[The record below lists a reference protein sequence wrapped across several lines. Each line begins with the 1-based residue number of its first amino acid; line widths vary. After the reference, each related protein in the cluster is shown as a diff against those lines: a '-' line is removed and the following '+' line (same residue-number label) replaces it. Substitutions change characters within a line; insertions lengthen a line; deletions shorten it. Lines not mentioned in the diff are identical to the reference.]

1 MADRYNIIFE
11 GEITEGQNVE
21 DVKERMMK
29 LLKIDE
35 RAIGIMF
42 AGGPVVVR
50 KDVDQTTGQRY
61 EKVFNAAG
69 AKCRLE
75 PKDTPP
81 DPSLTDLEDWDYAA
95 DKTPTFTGTDDSAAE
110 ESVDWSE
117 YEDESAPTTAIPAR
131 EQTTVGY
138 VETFD
143 GGQMILSNVETIPGR
158 EIVEHFGLVS
168 GSTIRAKH
176 VGKDIMASLKNLVGG
191 ELKGY
196 TKLLQESREQAIDR
210 MVAQA
215 RQLGANA
222 IVNIRFS
229 TSSVAQGAAEL
240 YAYGTA
246 VRVV

>member
-1 MADRYNIIFE
+1 MADRFNIIFD
-11 GEITEGQNVE
+11 GEIAEGQNLAS
-21 DVKERMMK
+21 VKERMMK

-50 KDVDQTTGQRY
+50 KDVDQAMGQRY

-81 DPSLTDLEDWDYAA
+81 DPGLTDLEDWDYAA
-95 DKTPTFTGTDDSAAE
+95 DKTPSFTGTDDTATE
-110 ESVDWSE
+110 ESVDWSD
-117 YEDESAPTTAIPAR
+117 YEDESASMNAATATDEP
-131 EQTTVGY
+131 TVGY

-143 GGQMILSNVETIPGR
+143 GGQMILSNVEIIPGR
-158 EIVEHFGLVS
+158 KIVEHFGLVS

>member
-1 MADRYNIIFE
+1 MADRYNIIFD
-11 GEITEGQNVE
+11 GEIIEGQNVAS
-21 DVKERMMK
+21 VKERMKK

-42 AGGPVVVR
+42 AGGPVIVR
-50 KDVDQTTGQRY
+50 KDVDRSTGERY
-61 EKVFNAAG
+61 EKVFKAAG

-81 DPSLTDLEDWDYAA
+81 DPGLTDLEDWDYAA
-95 DKTPTFTGTDDSAAE
+95 DETPTFTGTADTATE
-110 ESVDWSE
+110 ESVDWGA
-117 YEDESAPTTAIPAR
+117 YEDETASMAATDTAETPR
-131 EQTTVGY
+131 VGY

-143 GGQMILSNVETIPGR
+143 GGKMILSNVENIPGKR
-158 EIVEHFGLVS
+158 IVEHFGLVS

-196 TKLLQESREQAIDR
+196 TKLLQESREQAVDR